1 MSHWSVTLGII
12 GVVWVGYVF
21 VGYPLLLAVVARS
34 RRIWPV
40 IREDFLP
47 TVSVLISARNEEKDI
62 EWKVRETLAWNYP
75 PDRLEIWPA
84 SDASE
89 DHTDEIL
96 NGIKYPRFHFV
107 RMDAVAE
114 RVAL

>member
-1 MSHWSVTLGII
+1 MSYRSVTLGII
-12 GVVWVGYVF
+12 GVVSVGYVF

-34 RRIWPV
+34 RIRPV
-40 IREDFLP
+40 MGEDFLP

-75 PDRLEIWPA
+75 PDRLEIWLA